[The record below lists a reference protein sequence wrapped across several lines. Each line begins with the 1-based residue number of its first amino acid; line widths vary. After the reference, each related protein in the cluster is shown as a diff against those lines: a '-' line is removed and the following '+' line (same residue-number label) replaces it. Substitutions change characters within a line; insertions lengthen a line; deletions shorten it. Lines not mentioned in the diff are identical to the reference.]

1 MAKDSTTRG
10 LRRSAGCRGRATAF
24 PLFILGF
31 TLFAASLSTACATS
45 SSDASATESS
55 SRYNTMSREQLAEIE
70 RAEDISLY
78 DAIRRFHPTWLRGRG
93 TTASVMVHY
102 NGARLGGA
110 GELRRFRVSDV
121 QYVEHMEGPQ
131 ATQRF
136 GTGYGAGV
144 LLVYGRA
151 GT

>member
-1 MAKDSTTRG
+1 MKRAMKIRPAFVFGVTLLMA
-10 LRRSAGCRGRATAF
+10 AI
-24 PLFILGF
+24 PL
-31 TLFAASLSTACATS
+31 ACASGSSGSTS
-45 SSDASATESS
+45 SASGSA
-55 SRYNTMSREQLAEIE
+55 YNVISREELAEIQE
-70 RAEDISLY
+70 TGDISLY
-78 DAIRRFHPTWLRGRG
+78 DAIRRLHPTWLRGRG
-93 TTASVMVHY
+93 TSATVMVHF
-102 NGARLGGA
+102 NGARLGGVN
-110 GELRRFRVSDV
+110 ELRRFRVSDV

>member
-1 MAKDSTTRG
+1 MGGDSTRPTVHASAPFTRA
-10 LRRSAGCRGRATAF
+10 LRRLTL
-24 PLFILGF
+24 PLILV
-31 TLFAASLSTACATS
+31 AASLSTACATGSSGTS
-45 SSDASATESS
+45 SSDSG
-55 SRYNTMSREQLAEIE
+55 SRFDVITREQLAEIQ
-70 RAEDISLY
+70 ATEDISLY
-78 DAIRRFHPTWLRGRG
+78 DAVRRLHPNWLRGRG
-93 TTASVMVHY
+93 TSAPVMVHF

-110 GELRRFRVSDV
+110 GELRRFRISDV

-144 LLVYGRA
+144 LLVFGRA

>member
-1 MAKDSTTRG
+1 MASDSISPMARPSV
-10 LRRSAGCRGRATAF
+10 RRASAMMALQRLSFGFVLLVASI
-24 PLFILGF
+24 PL
-31 TLFAASLSTACATS
+31 ACASGSSNS
-45 SSDASATESS
+45 SSSESG
-55 SRYNTMSREQLAEIE
+55 SRYNVISREDLAEIE
-70 RAEDISLY
+70 AREDISLY
-78 DAIRRFHPTWLRGRG
+78 DAIRRLHPTWLRGRG
-93 TTASVMVHY
+93 TTAPVMVHY
-102 NGARLGGA
+102 NGARLGDA

-151 GT
+151 GS

>member
-1 MAKDSTTRG
+1 MASDSTRPNARESVQHQGATRTLQRLSFG
-10 LRRSAGCRGRATAF
+10 FVLLVASI
-24 PLFILGF
+24 PL
-31 TLFAASLSTACATS
+31 ACASGSSNS
-45 SSDASATESS
+45 SSSESG
-55 SRYNTMSREQLAEIE
+55 SRYNVISREDLAEIE
-70 RAEDISLY
+70 AREDISLY
-78 DAIRRFHPTWLRGRG
+78 DAIRRLHPTWLRGRG
-93 TTASVMVHY
+93 TTAPVMVHY
-102 NGARLGGA
+102 NGARLGDA

-151 GT
+151 GS

>member
-1 MAKDSTTRG
+1 MASDSPTPRVRIS
-10 LRRSAGCRGRATAF
+10 RRYAVAAKASRSVA
-24 PLFILGF
+24 LGF
-31 TLFAASLSTACATS
+31 ALLVASLSVACATGSSDTS
-45 SSDASATESS
+45 SSQ
-55 SRYNTMSREQLAEIE
+55 SRSRFDTITREQLASIE
-70 RAEDISLY
+70 QTENISLY
-78 DAIRRFHPTWLRGRG
+78 DAIRRIHPSWLRGRG
-93 TTASVMVHY
+93 TATPVVVHF
-102 NGARLGGA
+102 NGARIGDTR
-110 GELRRFRVSDV
+110 ELRTFRVSDV